1 MHRTHRPKPLGES
14 VGQCHL
20 RSFRQGQSE
29 REVVGM
35 FPSYSWPGSEILLE
49 PGCGTLLAMESAQIY
64 CDNCQD
70 FRPLVEVPFPELDG
84 DGYTA
89 LNLRC
94 GFCNYLVA
102 TIRHRDATRS

>member
-1 MHRTHRPKPLGES
+1 
-14 VGQCHL
+14 
-20 RSFRQGQSE
+20 
-29 REVVGM
+29 
-35 FPSYSWPGSEILLE
+35 
-49 PGCGTLLAMESAQIY
+49 MELAQIY

-84 DGYTA
+84 DCYTA

-102 TIRHRDATRS
+102 TIRHRAATRS